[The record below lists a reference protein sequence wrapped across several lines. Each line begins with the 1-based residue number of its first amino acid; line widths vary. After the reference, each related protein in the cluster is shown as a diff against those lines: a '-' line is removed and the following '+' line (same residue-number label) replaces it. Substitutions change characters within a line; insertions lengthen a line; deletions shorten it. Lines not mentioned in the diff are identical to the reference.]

1 MTQDEMKKAVADAA
15 LAYIEPKLEN
25 STVLGIGTGSTAN
38 LFIDALAGIKGKINA
53 TVASSDAS
61 AQRLKSHGIPV
72 YELNTVD
79 QVDFYIDGADES
91 NEALQLIK
99 GGGAALTREK
109 IVTAVARE
117 FICIADESKLV
128 HTLGAFPLP
137 VEVIPM
143 ARSHVAR
150 ELVKLGGDPV
160 YREGVVTDNGNVI
173 LDVYN
178 FSIPQPL
185 AMEEKINN
193 ITGVVTNGLFAL
205 KPADVLLLATPEGVR
220 TILAKAT

>member
-15 LAYIEPKLEN
+15 LAYIQPRLEN
-25 STVLGIGTGSTAN
+25 DTVLGIGTGSTAN
-38 LFIDALAGIKGKINA
+38 LFIDALASIKGNINA
-53 TVASSDAS
+53 TVASSESS

-72 YELNTVD
+72 YDLNTVD
-79 QVDFYIDGADES
+79 QVDFYVDGADES
-91 NEALQLIK
+91 NSALQLIK

-173 LDVYN
+173 LDVHN
-178 FSIPQPL
+178 FSIAQPL
-185 AMEEKINN
+185 AMEGKINN

-205 KPADVLLLATPEGVR
+205 KPADVLLLGTASGVT
-220 TILAKAT
+220 TIYAE